1 MLGEAVEGASIRLAR
16 ISPKLSAGNGPPFE
30 LLAEHGRLA
39 IWRRFVATDRSTLLD
54 EGARRA

>member
-1 MLGEAVEGASIRLAR
+1 MWTSTVRG
-16 ISPKLSAGNGPPFE
+16 SPSAGNGPPFE